1 MNNKNAVITR
11 DFSALP
17 ELVKDIGI
25 LIPQELK
32 DEKLIKFCVKKTI
45 ELLNNN
51 DKLEKMQND
60 LYNKSLTYDWSVV
73 ANNLKNILNT

>member
-25 LIPQELK
+25 LIPKELK

-60 LYNKSLTYDWSVV
+60 LYNKSLTYDWSVI
-73 ANNLKNILNT
+73 ANNLKNIINT